1 MTTIPEFVADL
12 CAADPALTHVLDEHV
27 ADNDQFLP
35 HVFMADVTRWLCAD
49 RGPGTVRNVVRV
61 IADHFERGES
71 DVRDVIL
78 ASFLENLE
86 PDAAPDQA
94 VLRELPLGLT
104 AARRDIDRWFEGP
117 TDHPA

>member
-49 RGPGTVRNVVRV
+49 RAPNTVRDVIAV
-61 IADHFERGES
+61 IADHFERGQT

-78 ASFLENLE
+78 ASFLENLD
-86 PDAAPDQA
+86 PDDAADQT
-94 VLRELPLGLT
+94 VLRGLPPGLT
-104 AARRDIDRWFEGP
+104 AARRDLDRFLDGPIDHRI
-117 TDHPA
+117 